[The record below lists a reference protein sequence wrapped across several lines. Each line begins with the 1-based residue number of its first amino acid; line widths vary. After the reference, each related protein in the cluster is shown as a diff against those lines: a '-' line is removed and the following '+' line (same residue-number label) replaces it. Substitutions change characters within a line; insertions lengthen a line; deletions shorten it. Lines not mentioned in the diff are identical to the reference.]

1 VGNVDFI
8 PASGTVT
15 FAPGVLNQTIAIP
28 VIGDTLSESNKTF
41 FVNLTNAVNATIAD
55 RQGRGTI
62 LDNDSPHLIYIS
74 DSTVGEGNSGTS
86 NATFTVGLSARS
98 GLPIS

>member
-15 FAPGVLNQTIAIP
+15 FAPGVLNQSIAIP
-28 VIGDTLSESNKTF
+28 IIGDTLSESNKTF

-62 LDNDSPHLIYIS
+62 LDS
-74 DSTVGEGNSGTS
+74 DSLPLIAINDVAVVEGNSGTS

-98 GLPIS
+98 G